1 MFQSFDTKMIVNTKF
16 LFFTGKGGVGKTST
30 ACATAVTLADEGKKV
45 LLVSTDPAS
54 NLQDV
59 LEVGLTNTPMAI
71 QNVPNLYACNLD
83 PEEAARAYRDKIIG
97 PYRGKL
103 PDAVVAN
110 MEEQLSGACTIEI
123 AAFDEF
129 TNLLADP
136 SVVEAYEHI
145 IFDTAPTGHTLRL
158 LQLPTA
164 WSGFLE
170 ENTHGA
176 SCLGPLSGLSEKKQ
190 IYSITMDALSDSIKT
205 TMILVSRPDESS
217 LLEANRASKEL
228 KEIGIT
234 NQALIINGL
243 LKSYMPEDKISSS
256 FYGRQ
261 RKAIK
266 QMPEDLKQ
274 IVRYSLPFVSYSL
287 TGIQNLRYLFKQ
299 YTMPPKQS
307 EVNGQPIISLPSLNK
322 VIEDFSNNNTRVI
335 FTMGKGGVG
344 KTTMA
349 SAIAVGL
356 VEKGH
361 KVHLTTTD
369 PAAHLEFVFQNSE
382 LNDKLSISRIN
393 PVEEVEAYKAEVLS
407 KVSAELDD
415 EAIAYIQEDLNSPC
429 TEEIAVFRAFAEVV
443 ARSQNEIV
451 VIDTAPTGHTLLL
464 LDAAQSYH
472 KELARSTGEIPES
485 VKMLLPR
492 LRNPKE
498 TSVVIVTLAEATPV
512 LEASRLQDDLKRA
525 EITPKWWIINQS
537 LYATETKDPILKG
550 KAVAEV
556 GWIQKITTELAEKS
570 AIVPLMS
577 GTVAVGTLLSLGKA
591 KTLGEAEEMAKA
603 ARPKVNV
610 KPQMKEALQRIF
622 PNA

>member
-1 MFQSFDTKMIVNTKF
+1 MFQSFNPKMIVNTKF
-16 LFFTGKGGVGKTST
+16 LFLTGKGGVGKTST
-30 ACATAVTLADEGKKV
+30 ACATAVALADEGKKV

-59 LEVGLTNTPMAI
+59 LEVGLTNTPMPI
-71 QNVPNLYACNLD
+71 QSVPNLYACNLD
-83 PEEAARAYRDKIIG
+83 PEEAAKAYRDRIIG

-103 PDAVVAN
+103 PDAVVAT
-110 MEEQLSGACTIEI
+110 MEEQLSGACTVEI

-136 SVVEAYEHI
+136 NVVSAYEHI

-176 SCLGPLSGLSEKKQ
+176 SCLGPLSGLSDKKQ
-190 IYSITMDALSDSIKT
+190 IYSLTMDALSDSTKT
-205 TMILVSRPDESS
+205 TLILVARPDESS

-228 KEIGIT
+228 KEIGIS
-234 NQALIINGL
+234 NQVLIINGL
-243 LKSYMPEDKISSS
+243 MQSYLPDDKVSSA
-256 FYGRQ
+256 FYERQ
-261 RKAIK
+261 RHALK
-266 QMPEDLKQ
+266 QMPNDLKQ
-274 IVRYSLPFVSYSL
+274 VVTFSLPFVSYSL
-287 TGIQNLRYLFKQ
+287 TGIQNLRFLFKQ
-299 YTMPPKQS
+299 YTMPPTEPEIEGK
-307 EVNGQPIISLPSLNK
+307 IRSLPGLNK
-322 VIEDFSNNNTRVI
+322 VIEDFSLNNTRVI

-344 KTTMA
+344 KTTLA

-356 VEKGH
+356 VGKGH

-382 LNDKLSISRIN
+382 LNDRLTISRIN
-393 PVEEVEAYKAEVLS
+393 PKEEVEAYKAEVLS
-407 KVSAELDD
+407 KVTNELDE
-415 EAIAYIQEDLNSPC
+415 EALAYIEEDLNSPC

-443 ARSQNEIV
+443 ARSKDEIV

-485 VKMLLPR
+485 VKTLLPR

-512 LEASRLQDDLKRA
+512 LEASRLQEDLKRA
-525 EITPKWWIINQS
+525 DITSKWWVINQS
-537 LYATETKDPILKG
+537 LFATETKDPVLRG
-550 KAVAEV
+550 RAEAEKS
-556 GWIQKITTELAEKS
+556 WIKKVTTELAERS

-577 GTVAVGTLLSLGKA
+577 
-591 KTLGEAEEMAKA
+591 EENKGYEQLKNFISAY
-603 ARPKVNV
+603 
-610 KPQMKEALQRIF
+610 
-622 PNA
+622 